1 MLTYCYDIVE
11 YRSINKDKP
20 VLYSCFCIILE
31 NKFVFL
37 QIDGYFYK
45 CCNYLVLVFF
55 SFFTL
60 VLCVCFVDRC
70 FVLCPFY
77 FGHSVV
83 CPLIYGI
90 WLPLWYLQTLL
101 TVFIIDHLH
110 IRRRTQQHK
119 MLWRVHMHYLIIANL
134 RALCI

>member
-55 SFFTL
+55 FILHFSFMCMFCRSL
-60 VLCVCFVDRC
+60 
-70 FVLCPFY
+70 FVLCPIY
-77 FGHSVV
+77 FGHCVV
-83 CPLIYGI
+83 CPLS
-90 WLPLWYLQTLL
+90 YLFWSLCCL
-101 TVFIIDHLH
+101 SFDL
-110 IRRRTQQHK
+110 RN
-119 MLWRVHMHYLIIANL
+119 LITSLVSSNSSYSFHNRSFAHPT
-134 RALCI
+134 